1 MLLLQSQI
9 ETSPKLYVLI
19 QSLCNN
25 GNVPAISPYDHV
37 KLRDED
43 DDSGDD
49 DDLVLSQFV
58 CVGAG
63 GQESPLES

>member
-1 MLLLQSQI
+1 MKMRKTLFSVHMI
-9 ETSPKLYVLI
+9 VLSFV
-19 QSLCNN
+19 Q
-25 GNVPAISPYDHV
+25 
-37 KLRDED
+37 DED
-43 DDSGDD
+43 ANEENSNTDDNCDDDD

>member
-1 MLLLQSQI
+1 MLVREVFGS
-9 ETSPKLYVLI
+9 
-19 QSLCNN
+19 
-25 GNVPAISPYDHV
+25 YDRVELHY
-37 KLRDED
+37 ED
-43 DDSGDD
+43 DDNDSQNGGDDDRVDDFGDGDDND

>member
-1 MLLLQSQI
+1 MCWCVFGS
-9 ETSPKLYVLI
+9 
-19 QSLCNN
+19 
-25 GNVPAISPYDHV
+25 YDRVELHY
-37 KLRDED
+37 ED
-43 DDSGDD
+43 DDNDNQNDGEYDGDDDFGDGDDND